1 MPQRIID
8 THVHTDNSPDGH
20 HSAMYMCE
28 CAEMAGLRAIAFTDH
43 VESDAYRR
51 DHYDRVALQSFID
64 VTKARSA
71 FRGKLLVC
79 AGVELGQPMYD
90 VATSEEI
97 LANLPYDMVIGS
109 VHNFQNE
116 QDFMYLD
123 YSQWDITDL
132 MNKYFDELIK
142 LARWAKFDTL
152 AHMTYPL
159 RYIVGEHG
167 MPVDMSKFS
176 DKVDEILSLL
186 VKNEKALEINTSGLR
201 QKLGKTMPEED
212 VVRRFKQL
220 GGEFVTVGSDAHYAK
235 DIGAGVIVGLDRLF
249 GTDMGT
255 QRLCDIGLKI
265 GSDVPFCIAGG
276 TMLSQHTGGI
286 LSHLP
291 PLKSCFVVLAKP
303 ATGVSTARAYGDF
316 DSASFIYHP
325 NKVGMLDAAANADF
339 EGICRQA
346 GNVFEQ
352 TIEVPERVRIKSIMR
367 RHGSSLTQMSGSGP
381 TVFGLFESESDA
393 EKCRAE
399 LEKSGLVKS
408 VHLCKTA
415 DKGVETVNE
424 E

>member
-97 LANLPYDMVIGS
+97 LANLPYDMVISS

-167 MPVDMSKFS
+167 IPVDMSKFS

-235 DIGAGVIVGLDRLF
+235 DIGAGVD
-249 GTDMGT
+249 
-255 QRLCDIGLKI
+255 
-265 GSDVPFCIAGG
+265 
-276 TMLSQHTGGI
+276 
-286 LSHLP
+286 
-291 PLKSCFVVLAKP
+291 
-303 ATGVSTARAYGDF
+303 
-316 DSASFIYHP
+316 
-325 NKVGMLDAAANADF
+325 VGMEIAQRSGFDCVTLFQN
-339 EGICRQA
+339 RQP
-346 GNVFEQ
+346 VQ
-352 TIEVPERVRIKSIMR
+352 IPIE
-367 RHGSSLTQMSGSGP
+367 
-381 TVFGLFESESDA
+381 
-393 EKCRAE
+393 
-399 LEKSGLVKS
+399 
-408 VHLCKTA
+408 
-415 DKGVETVNE
+415 
-424 E
+424 

>member
-43 VESDAYRR
+43 VEADAYRR

-167 MPVDMSKFS
+167 IPVDMSKFS

-186 VKNEKALEINTSGLR
+186 VKNEKALEIARRRICDRRLGRPLCKRYRRGSRCRHGDSAAQRIRLR
-201 QKLGKTMPEED
+201 DAVPE
-212 VVRRFKQL
+212 
-220 GGEFVTVGSDAHYAK
+220 
-235 DIGAGVIVGLDRLF
+235 
-249 GTDMGT
+249 
-255 QRLCDIGLKI
+255 
-265 GSDVPFCIAGG
+265 
-276 TMLSQHTGGI
+276 
-286 LSHLP
+286 P
-291 PLKSCFVVLAKP
+291 P
-303 ATGVSTARAYGDF
+303 ARADP
-316 DSASFIYHP
+316 DRV
-325 NKVGMLDAAANADF
+325 K
-339 EGICRQA
+339 R
-346 GNVFEQ
+346 
-352 TIEVPERVRIKSIMR
+352 EVQS
-367 RHGSSLTQMSGSGP
+367 
-381 TVFGLFESESDA
+381 
-393 EKCRAE
+393 
-399 LEKSGLVKS
+399 
-408 VHLCKTA
+408 
-415 DKGVETVNE
+415 
-424 E
+424 

>member
-28 CAEMAGLRAIAFTDH
+28 CAEMAGLRAIAFADH
-43 VESDAYRR
+43 VEADAYRR

-79 AGVELGQPMYD
+79 AGMELGQPMYD

-167 MPVDMSKFS
+167 IPVDMSKFS
-176 DKVDEILSLL
+176 D
-186 VKNEKALEINTSGLR
+186 
-201 QKLGKTMPEED
+201 
-212 VVRRFKQL
+212 
-220 GGEFVTVGSDAHYAK
+220 
-235 DIGAGVIVGLDRLF
+235 
-249 GTDMGT
+249 
-255 QRLCDIGLKI
+255 
-265 GSDVPFCIAGG
+265 
-276 TMLSQHTGGI
+276 
-286 LSHLP
+286 
-291 PLKSCFVVLAKP
+291 
-303 ATGVSTARAYGDF
+303 
-316 DSASFIYHP
+316 
-325 NKVGMLDAAANADF
+325 
-339 EGICRQA
+339 
-346 GNVFEQ
+346 
-352 TIEVPERVRIKSIMR
+352 
-367 RHGSSLTQMSGSGP
+367 
-381 TVFGLFESESDA
+381 
-393 EKCRAE
+393 
-399 LEKSGLVKS
+399 
-408 VHLCKTA
+408 
-415 DKGVETVNE
+415 
-424 E
+424 

>member
-43 VESDAYRR
+43 VEADFYRR

-167 MPVDMSKFS
+167 ISVDMSKFS

-220 GGEFVTVGSDAHYAK
+220 GGEFVTVGSARAAARRDRRLGRPLCKGYRRGSRCRHGDSAAQRIRLRDA
-235 DIGAGVIVGLDRLF
+235 
-249 GTDMGT
+249 
-255 QRLCDIGLKI
+255 
-265 GSDVPFCIAGG
+265 VPE
-276 TMLSQHTGGI
+276 
-286 LSHLP
+286 P
-291 PLKSCFVVLAKP
+291 
-303 ATGVSTARAYGDF
+303 TARA
-316 DSASFIYHP
+316 DSDRV
-325 NKVGMLDAAANADF
+325 K
-339 EGICRQA
+339 R
-346 GNVFEQ
+346 
-352 TIEVPERVRIKSIMR
+352 EVQS
-367 RHGSSLTQMSGSGP
+367 
-381 TVFGLFESESDA
+381 
-393 EKCRAE
+393 
-399 LEKSGLVKS
+399 
-408 VHLCKTA
+408 
-415 DKGVETVNE
+415 
-424 E
+424 

>member
-142 LARWAKFDTL
+142 LARWAKLDTL

-167 MPVDMSKFS
+167 IPVDMSKFS

-235 DIGAGVIVGLDRLF
+235 DIGAGVD
-249 GTDMGT
+249 
-255 QRLCDIGLKI
+255 
-265 GSDVPFCIAGG
+265 
-276 TMLSQHTGGI
+276 
-286 LSHLP
+286 
-291 PLKSCFVVLAKP
+291 
-303 ATGVSTARAYGDF
+303 
-316 DSASFIYHP
+316 
-325 NKVGMLDAAANADF
+325 VGMEIAQRSGFDCVTLFQN
-339 EGICRQA
+339 RQP
-346 GNVFEQ
+346 VQ
-352 TIEVPERVRIKSIMR
+352 IPIE
-367 RHGSSLTQMSGSGP
+367 
-381 TVFGLFESESDA
+381 
-393 EKCRAE
+393 
-399 LEKSGLVKS
+399 
-408 VHLCKTA
+408 
-415 DKGVETVNE
+415 
-424 E
+424 

>member
-1 MPQRIID
+1 MLSYCILYRQYHVGSAMPQRIID

-43 VESDAYRR
+43 VEADFYRR

-142 LARWAKFDTL
+142 LARWAKFDPL

-167 MPVDMSKFS
+167 IPVDMSKFS

-235 DIGAGVIVGLDRLF
+235 DIGAGVD
-249 GTDMGT
+249 
-255 QRLCDIGLKI
+255 
-265 GSDVPFCIAGG
+265 
-276 TMLSQHTGGI
+276 
-286 LSHLP
+286 
-291 PLKSCFVVLAKP
+291 
-303 ATGVSTARAYGDF
+303 
-316 DSASFIYHP
+316 
-325 NKVGMLDAAANADF
+325 VGMEIAQRSGFDCVTLFQN
-339 EGICRQA
+339 RQP
-346 GNVFEQ
+346 VQ
-352 TIEVPERVRIKSIMR
+352 ITIE
-367 RHGSSLTQMSGSGP
+367 
-381 TVFGLFESESDA
+381 
-393 EKCRAE
+393 
-399 LEKSGLVKS
+399 
-408 VHLCKTA
+408 
-415 DKGVETVNE
+415 
-424 E
+424 

>member
-123 YSQWDITDL
+123 YSQWNIIDL

-167 MPVDMSKFS
+167 IP
-176 DKVDEILSLL
+176 
-186 VKNEKALEINTSGLR
+186 
-201 QKLGKTMPEED
+201 
-212 VVRRFKQL
+212 
-220 GGEFVTVGSDAHYAK
+220 GEFVTVGSDAHYAK
-235 DIGAGVIVGLDRLF
+235 DIGAGVD
-249 GTDMGT
+249 
-255 QRLCDIGLKI
+255 
-265 GSDVPFCIAGG
+265 
-276 TMLSQHTGGI
+276 
-286 LSHLP
+286 
-291 PLKSCFVVLAKP
+291 
-303 ATGVSTARAYGDF
+303 
-316 DSASFIYHP
+316 
-325 NKVGMLDAAANADF
+325 VGMEIAQRSGFDCVTLFQN
-339 EGICRQA
+339 RQP
-346 GNVFEQ
+346 VQ
-352 TIEVPERVRIKSIMR
+352 IPIE
-367 RHGSSLTQMSGSGP
+367 
-381 TVFGLFESESDA
+381 
-393 EKCRAE
+393 
-399 LEKSGLVKS
+399 
-408 VHLCKTA
+408 
-415 DKGVETVNE
+415 
-424 E
+424 